1 MELGEIG
8 RRRRH
13 MRVILALAALGMLVT
28 ACGTGSTDES
38 TSLPPP
44 GATTVPTS
52 VAPVSTAPP
61 TTPASTAPGDPA
73 EAEIVEAAV
82 ADLAER
88 LEVDPEEISLV
99 SFEWVTWNDGSIGC
113 PEPGVV
119 YTQALVDGSRVVL
132 RHDGVEYDYHAGA
145 GGNPFLCER
154 SRLEPGPGASTT
166 IPDS

>member
-1 MELGEIG
+1 
-8 RRRRH
+8 
-13 MRVILALAALGMLVT
+13 MRAIIALAAFGMLMT
-28 ACGTGSTDES
+28 ACGTESTDQS
-38 TSLPPP
+38 TSIPPP
-44 GATTVPTS
+44 DATSAPTT
-52 VAPVSTAPP
+52 VAPVPTGPP
-61 TTPASTAPGDPA
+61 TAPASTTPDDPA

-88 LEVDPEEISLV
+88 LEVDPEEISPV

-119 YTQALVDGSRVVL
+119 YTQALVEGSLTVL
-132 RHDGVEYDYHAGA
+132 EHDGLEYDYHAGA
-145 GGNPFLCER
+145 GGNPFLCEK

>member
-1 MELGEIG
+1 
-8 RRRRH
+8 
-13 MRVILALAALGMLVT
+13 MRVIIALAALGMLVS
-28 ACGTGSTDES
+28 ACGNGSTDQS
-38 TSLPPP
+38 TSLPLPD
-44 GATTVPTS
+44 ATTVPTT
-52 VAPVSTAPP
+52 VAPVPTFPP

-73 EAEIVEAAV
+73 EAEIVEAAL

-119 YTQALVDGSRVVL
+119 YTQALVEGSL
-132 RHDGVEYDYHAGA
+132 TILEHDGLEYDYHAGA